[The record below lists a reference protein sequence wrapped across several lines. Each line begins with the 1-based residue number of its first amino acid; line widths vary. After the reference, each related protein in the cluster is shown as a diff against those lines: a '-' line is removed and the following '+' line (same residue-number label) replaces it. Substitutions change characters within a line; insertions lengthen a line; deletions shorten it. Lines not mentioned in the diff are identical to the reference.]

1 MPYGK
6 LIHDYLDGT
15 LDSSSE
21 DILFA
26 ELSVNQDVRR
36 EFQTQTRLNAA
47 VQKDMSRTTTPVEA
61 TQAVFASLGFALPQA
76 DTDTPPVPLPIPPA
90 AAGDSGMWPKIL
102 YTALFSSALTALFFL
117 WWSPRETDTHLLMA
131 EILKRPQPATRPL
144 TSEITDRNALT
155 MVEIPA
161 APARNAV
168 REPRVI
174 ASEVYNSGEN
184 SSHAPATEVGD
195 APAVLTMSA
204 AYIQPSS
211 PMVQNIAPQNS
222 SPLYATSFSS
232 AESIVPNELLG
243 LTVQTNGISQL
254 RSLPDFTDTPA
265 SLPVLSNLSASVLYA
280 LSEHHALGLAGGR
293 EVFHQD
299 FTRENGGQTF
309 AYRQSPSLW
318 WYGVAYRYSLGDV
331 GIKGVNPFAQGFI
344 GWAQNGPI
352 GKISTGIRYTPEE
365 RISFVLAAE
374 GSLLVYPVGSTYF
387 QTQKLGITYG
397 MSINF

>member
-1 MPYGK
+1 MLYGK

-61 TQAVFASLGFALPQA
+61 TQGVFASLGFALPQA
-76 DTDTPPVPLPIPPA
+76 DTDNTPVPLPIPPA
-90 AAGDSGMWPKIL
+90 AGDSGNWPKIL
-102 YTALFSSALTALFFL
+102 FTALFSSVLTALFFL
-117 WWSPRETDTHLLMA
+117 WWSPQEAETHLLMA
-131 EILKRPQPATRPL
+131 EILKRSQPATHPL

-161 APARNAV
+161 APARNAA

-174 ASEVYNSGEN
+174 ASEVYNSTYN
-184 SSHAPATEVGD
+184 SSHSPATEVGD
-195 APAVLTMSA
+195 APVVQTMPAV
-204 AYIQPSS
+204 YIQPTS
-211 PMVQNIAPQNS
+211 PMVQNIASQNS
-222 SPLYATSFSS
+222 SPLYSTSFPSS
-232 AESIVPNELLG
+232 ESILPNELLG

-254 RSLPDFTDTPA
+254 RSLPDFTDTPT

-318 WYGVAYRYSLGDV
+318 WYGVAYRYSLGEV

-374 GSLLVYPVGSTYF
+374 GTLLVYPVGSTYF
-387 QTQKLGITYG
+387 QTQKLGLTYG